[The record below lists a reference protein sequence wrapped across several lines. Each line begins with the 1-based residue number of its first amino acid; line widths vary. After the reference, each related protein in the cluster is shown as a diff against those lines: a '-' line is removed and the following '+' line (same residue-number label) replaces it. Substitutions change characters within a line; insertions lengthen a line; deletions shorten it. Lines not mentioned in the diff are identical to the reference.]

1 MATRGRD
8 ITKPATD
15 NDAAPRNKT
24 SPEEPWATAS
34 GEMYKERVWQ
44 DLRNLFQQDELTD
57 VMLAAEGQSIPCH
70 KVLLAAASKFF
81 HDKFVVN
88 PESLEHNLLDIED
101 VDFDTL
107 TSVVSFIYD
116 GRAQLTVEKTEKLI
130 PASVSLMLPELTN
143 MCRDFL
149 FHTVDDDA
157 SACIAIHRIAKA
169 NSLADVEDK
178 AWQVMLEKFQEL
190 SGTEG
195 FKEMSE
201 TELQEYIGDK
211 QLNVASEDPV
221 FEALVTWVNHDLDN
235 RKLKFDSLLEH
246 ITLSHCSPAFLGDV
260 VRNEPLINSVT
271 GLQCLADAWKDYH
284 SRHCSVQEGTARQ
297 GYKGDAVGNTLFA
310 IFEDQYWTLKDG
322 EQEWVCKGSSS
333 GKMLHNSSA
342 CLVSDGIWVIGG
354 LLDGKFSS
362 QCWKLS
368 LPTLNWTAMPD
379 LNVEC
384 TNHVTVCVGNQV
396 YRLGGQNTVYLRSV
410 EYLEE
415 QSKSWHAA
423 CDMTTRLAWHTAVN
437 YKGFVYVFGGQRGA
451 ACPKETYVLDTVNQ
465 KWSKKANMPV
475 SCSGGSSVVYGDRIY
490 VMGGT
495 DNCCISYNPDQDQWK
510 THSKHAVRHNLS
522 SAVVWKDRI
531 LLCGGQNTSVIEE
544 YNPDTDTW
552 SQWTHQLPKYQ
563 YTGSLA
569 VFVIHT

>member
-1 MATRGRD
+1 MATGGRE
-8 ITKPATD
+8 ITKPATAK
-15 NDAAPRNKT
+15 DAPPGNKI
-24 SPEEPWATAS
+24 SPKEPWATAS
-34 GEMYKERVWQ
+34 GEMYKARVWE

-70 KVLLAAASKFF
+70 RVLLAAASKFF

-107 TSVVSFIYD
+107 TSIVSFIYD

-149 FHTVDDDA
+149 LHTVDDDA

-201 TELQEYIGDK
+201 TELQEYIGD
-211 QLNVASEDPV
+211 QRLNVASEDPV
-221 FEALVTWVNHDLDN
+221 FEAVVSWVNHDLES
-235 RKLKFDSLLEH
+235 RKLKFDSLLDH

-260 VRNEPLINSVT
+260 VRSEPLINSVT
-271 GLQCLADAWKDYH
+271 GLQHLADALIV
-284 SRHCSVQEGTARQ
+284 SRPCSGQYGIARP
-297 GYKGDAVGNTLFA
+297 GYSGDAAGNTLIA
-310 IFEDQYWTLKDG
+310 IFEDQYWTLKEG
-322 EQEWVCKGSSS
+322 EQEWVCKGSSIQ
-333 GKMLHNSSA
+333 KMLEYSSA
-342 CLVSDGIWVIGG
+342 CLVNDGILVSGGQSDGN
-354 LLDGKFSS
+354 FSS

-368 LPTLNWTAMPD
+368 LPMFNWTAMPD
-379 LNVEC
+379 MNVAC
-384 TNHVTVCVGNQV
+384 RSPATVCVGNQV
-396 YRLGGQNTVYLRSV
+396 CRLGGQNTDYLRSV

-415 QSKSWHAA
+415 QNKSWHAA
-423 CDMTTRLAWHTAVN
+423 CDMTTGLGWHTAVSF
-437 YKGFVYVFGGQRGA
+437 KGFVYVFGGQRGGT
-451 ACPKETYVLDTVNQ
+451 CPKETYMLDTVNQ
-465 KWSKKANMPV
+465 KWSRKSNMPV

-490 VMGGT
+490 VLGGLE
-495 DNCCISYNPDQDQWK
+495 NCCISYNPEQDKWK
-510 THSKHAVRHNLS
+510 THSKPAAKHNLT
-522 SAVVWKDRI
+522 SAVVWKDQI
-531 LLCGGQNTSVIEE
+531 LLCGGEGKSVIEE

-552 SQWTHQLPKYQ
+552 SEWKHQLPK